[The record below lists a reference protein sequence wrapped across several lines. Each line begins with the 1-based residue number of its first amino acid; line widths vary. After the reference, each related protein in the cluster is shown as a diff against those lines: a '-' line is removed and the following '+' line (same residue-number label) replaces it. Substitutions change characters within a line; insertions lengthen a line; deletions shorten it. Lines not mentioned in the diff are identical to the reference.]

1 VTRIELTNGAV
12 IYGTVLV
19 KSSAGITL
27 KGVDQQSYKI
37 PWVIL
42 AAPTI
47 ASLALPSEQ

>member
-27 KGVDQQSYKI
+27 KGVDQKSYKI
-37 PWVIL
+37 PRVIL

-47 ASLALPSEQ
+47 ASLALPSE